1 MTGEYQLG
9 DVVSLNINGKLY
21 NTTVQ
26 SGGLW
31 NVDVAG
37 SDLAA
42 DSDSKINGSVLVHD
56 LAGNSFTA
64 IATESYAVDTTAPT
78 LTISA
83 ADLKLAAG
91 ESTTITFSFNEPV
104 SGFSQGDVIVVGGTL
119 SNITPDAT
127 GQTWTA
133 TFTPD
138 GSGTAPSISVATGSY
153 SDVAGNPG
161 TGDTL
166 NAADDFVVDLVAP
179 VVTVND
185 SNTNDSTPALGG
197 TVNDPTAIV
206 VVEVDGVKYPATNNG
221 DGTWSLADNV
231 LPPLLDGS
239 YPVKVTATDPAGNS
253 STDIGSLTVDTLAP
267 TLNINAADLQLSAG
281 EMTEI
286 TFTFSEPVNGFTIS
300 DITITGGNLSG
311 LVGDITGTVWT
322 ATFTQNGTDAPSI
335 SVSSGSY
342 TDVSGNPGVGDTL
355 DIIDGFIVDLVP
367 PTLDITTNNSSVL
380 SVGETA
386 LVTFTF
392 NEEID
397 AATFLESDIAVEG
410 GSLSGFMQ
418 VSATVWTAI
427 FTKDATDTLPSVSVP
442 DNSYSDLAGN
452 QGTGDS
458 QTRGADVVA
467 PTLVISA
474 ADPAL
479 SLGEST
485 TITFSF
491 SEIVQGFT
499 RSDVVVVGGT
509 LGNVTTLDNQTWTA
523 TFTPDGL
530 GTAPSIS
537 VADNSYQDIAGNF
550 GTGDVFDSEDGFT
563 FAVIDEGLLTTQS
576 TVELNSNLIGV
587 YTDVNLVAPVAALS
601 SGGEPINWVLSP
613 DGKTLIGSTAPD
625 NEVLKVSLNS
635 KLDSFG
641 NIVWNYAVT
650 LSDSIDHSGNLQN
663 VTFGL
668 EAAGI
673 PLSETISIDILDD
686 VPVLAEN
693 VRYYFGSTPSIYFG
707 NAVETF
713 GADGGHLSTVTING
727 VTYTYY
733 SVTESISFA
742 GSTTQFNPDSY
753 SYENGVLNLTT
764 YFGDVITV
772 NFQTGEY
779 SVESTGVSTGPAPD
793 QVAPTA
799 MVADQGGLLGT
810 VGLNALDLIDLTA
823 NQKFTVAD
831 ADNDIT
837 STSLSLTT
845 NLGDE
850 LVDALNITVLG
861 LRLPLGSLVALL
873 GLDTVINALGGTV
886 GVLLNLLGLASYG
899 LEASQALATE
909 LGLKI
914 IIGDQAFMKN
924 PDGSGDYVYGQTI
937 TFELLD
943 PSKPVSSQAFNEL
956 LASITVDQAF
966 LGDVADLSLAPT
978 YTLNVADSLSQT
990 DMAQSIDIANVSLLG
1005 NLLGSNTTGLLTEGT
1020 TVGESIDKSSTTTS
1034 QRIYGYE
1041 GNDNLTGG
1049 SGNDLIRGGTG
1060 NDTIIAGNGND
1071 LIYGGSGNDTLTGN
1085 DGTDVFVWEDGDQGT
1100 TTIPAVD
1107 RITDFNQASA
1117 AIGGDVLDLSALL
1130 SGAGKIGNLAGNL
1143 ANYLH
1148 FETVAGQTEIWIST
1162 SGAFTGGYNSAQDSS
1177 NIDQK
1182 IILEGVNYSANT
1194 RTDAEIIN
1202 ELLAKGKLIVDNLY
1216 GTPAT
1221 KESITIDFTAIDNDS
1236 DVATKQ
1242 SDGTATSTG
1251 SFDSIAV
1258 QPESDLVDPAINTDP
1273 VAIFADRALL
1283 GLVGLGALG
1292 IDLDRQVY
1300 AAYDAE
1306 NNIQKVE
1313 ITYRPLIEVGL
1324 TKISI
1329 DASQRLAQELGL
1341 KLSYASTEGTLTL
1354 LGYSY
1359 TLTVTALDGGPIDN
1373 VKLNELLATVELTN
1387 ENGTL
1392 LESSTLSLEV
1402 LQSMSLTVTDTNG
1415 KVDTD
1420 LRGSLLDANL
1430 INNLGDF
1437 NQFIIE
1443 GTNIDNTLDASGKL
1457 TGQKI
1462 YAYDGVDTIT
1472 GSTHDDWIR
1481 AGAGVDTV
1489 NAGSGND
1496 AIFGGLGNDILN
1508 GQDGNDLLFGES
1520 GNDTITGGIGSD
1532 IAVFQVLDGEERDAT
1547 GGNGTDTW
1555 TDFIVDNTANPE
1567 ADMIDISDLLVDYAG
1582 DGSAASLA
1590 DYLSVTSDGTDTTI
1604 SIDRDGTGSQYQ
1616 SAYILVLRGV
1626 DTSLTELVNNNQFII

>member
-1 MTGEYQLG
+1 MTATHDYQ
-9 DVVSLNINGKLY
+9 
-21 NTTVQ
+21 
-26 SGGLW
+26 
-31 NVDVAG
+31 
-37 SDLAA
+37 
-42 DSDSKINGSVLVHD
+42 
-56 LAGNSFTA
+56 
-64 IATESYAVDTTAPT
+64 VDTTAPT

-104 SGFSQGDVIVVGGTL
+104 SGFSQGDVIVVGGSL
-119 SNITPDAT
+119 SAITPDAT

-166 NAADDFVVDLVAP
+166 NAADGFGVDLVAP

-206 VVEVDGVKYPATNNG
+206 VVEVDGVEYPATNNG

-253 STDIGSLTVDTLAP
+253 STDTGSLTVDTLAP
-267 TLNINAADLQLSAG
+267 TLNISAADLQLSAG

-300 DITITGGNLSG
+300 DVTITGGNLSG

-452 QGTGDS
+452 QGMGDS
-458 QTRGADVVA
+458 QMWDADVIA

-479 SLGEST
+479 SFGDNT
-485 TITFSF
+485 IITFKF
-491 SEIVQGFT
+491 SEPVTSFI

-509 LGNVTTLDNQTWTA
+509 LSNVSTLDNQTWTA
-523 TFTPDGL
+523 TFAPDGL
-530 GTAPSIS
+530 AAPSIS
-537 VADNSYQDIAGNF
+537 VADYTYSDFAGNL
-550 GTGDVFDSEDGFT
+550 GTGDTLDSEDGFI
-563 FAVIDEGLLTTQS
+563 FAVMDEGLLTSQS
-576 TVELNSNLIGV
+576 TVKLSSHLTESYV
-587 YTDVNLVAPVAALS
+587 DVNLVAPVAVLS
-601 SGGEPINWVLSP
+601 SGGEPIEWELSLN
-613 DGKTLIGSTAPD
+613 GKTLIGSTAGN
-625 NEVLKVSLNS
+625 NEVLRVVLTSTN
-635 KLDSFG
+635 DTFG
-641 NIVWNYAVT
+641 NTVWNYDVT
-650 LSDSIDHSGNLQN
+650 LSDSIDHLVDSTIENI
-663 VTFGL
+663 TFGL
-668 EAAGI
+668 ELSGV
-673 PLSETISIDILDD
+673 PLSETIRIDILDD

-693 VRYYFGSTPSIYFG
+693 VSYDFGSTPSIYFG

-727 VTYTYY
+727 VTYTYD
-733 SVTESISFA
+733 SVTDSISFA

-779 SVESTGVSTGPAPD
+779 SVESTGVSAGPAPD

-845 NLGDE
+845 NLGDA
-850 LVDALNITVLG
+850 LVNVLNITIIPGVLV
-861 LRLPLGSLVALL
+861 LPLGDAIALI
-873 GLDTVINALGGTV
+873 GLDAVLNLLGGTV
-886 GVLLNLLGLASYG
+886 GGLLNLLGLASYG

-914 IIGDQAFMKN
+914 IIGDQAFMPN

-1005 NLLGSNTTGLLTEGT
+1005 NLLGSNTTRFLTEGT
-1020 TVGESIDKSSTTTS
+1020 AADESIDKSSTTTS

-1041 GNDNLTGG
+1041 GNDSLTGG

-1130 SGAGKIGNLAGNL
+1130 AGAGKIGDLAGNL

-1202 ELLAKGKLIVDNLY
+1202 ELLAKGKLIVDSLY

-1283 GLVGLGALG
+1283 ELVGLGALG

-1402 LQSMSLTVTDTNG
+1402 LQSMSVTVTDTNG

-1420 LRGSLLDANL
+1420 LGGSLLDANL

-1457 TGQKI
+1457 TGQRI

-1555 TDFIVDNTANPE
+1555 TDFIVDDTTNPE
-1567 ADMIDISDLLVDYAG
+1567 ADMIDISVLLVDYAG

-1616 SAYILVLRGV
+1616 SADILVLRGV